1 MNNKKVESFF
11 RLNLSSLP
19 TLTRITEKELE
30 REIKN
35 KGDQFRLEKEHENFI
50 LQRWCSLLHRG
61 LYYCY
66 FYRDTQREPLRRR
79 EAAVRK

>member
-1 MNNKKVESFF
+1 M
-11 RLNLSSLP
+11 P

-50 LQRWCSLLHRG
+50 FSGGALSSAEAYIIAIFIGMPSGSLCG
-61 LYYCY
+61 G
-66 FYRDTQREPLRRR
+66 ERRR
-79 EAAVRK
+79 LENEKC